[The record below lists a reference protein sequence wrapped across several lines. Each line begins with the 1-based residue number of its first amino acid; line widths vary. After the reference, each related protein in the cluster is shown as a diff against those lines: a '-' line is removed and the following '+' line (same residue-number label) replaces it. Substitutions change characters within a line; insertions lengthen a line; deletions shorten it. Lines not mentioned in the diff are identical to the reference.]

1 MQNFDPKNTGK
12 DDTLTH
18 THTHTH
24 TQMVMM
30 MVMMMMMIM
39 MMRRRVSSVHFKSQV
54 SISKVQK
61 RRR

>member
-1 MQNFDPKNTGK
+1 MQNFDPKNTGT
-12 DDTLTH
+12 DTL
-18 THTHTH
+18 THTH